1 MITIL
6 LLIILNIAC
15 LISLCLYKPKNQRNA
30 EILHEQT
37 IFSISNKE
45 DSLKSF

>member
-1 MITIL
+1 MIIIL

-15 LISLCLYKPKNQRNA
+15 LISLCFYKPKNQRNA
-30 EILHEQT
+30 EILREQT

-45 DSLKSF
+45 DGFKS